1 MPCIARV
8 CVSSCVLSTMRDVRA
23 HDIPCIAQVDK
34 SKNKEL
40 RELFAGGFGM
50 HNAGMLRSDR
60 TLVEKARIYR

>member
-1 MPCIARV
+1 
-8 CVSSCVLSTMRDVRA
+8 MRDVRA